1 MLVVDNAGM
10 TAVRELTQ
18 AYGCT
23 YAVEQKTGLSHAR
36 NRALEVAT
44 TDYILY
50 FDDDALADPALVSNL
65 LEELRARPDINA
77 IGGWFSHYL
86 LPPYPKW
93 IEYQYR
99 TPYRPADCDR
109 LCRISSED
117 YLCGGLMAFRVD
129 LLREVGGFNPAFG
142 MAGLSMGYGEEDELQ
157 DRLRAR
163 EESIYFSPKLTMR
176 HLVHPRK
183 HSIRAQVNMAY
194 EHGLVWS
201 SLQAGGRLSFIGLL
215 GRYAR
220 ALYRQVPAAL
230 FKLFTRK
237 GYYWQNAVVEVAG
250 QITLA
255 TGLYVSKK
263 DLTR

>member
-1 MLVVDNAGM
+1 MLVIDNAGVV
-10 TAVRELTQ
+10 AVREVAE
-18 AYGCT
+18 AYDCR
-23 YAVEQKTGLSHAR
+23 YVVEPTIGLSHAR
-36 NRALEVAT
+36 NRAVEVTT

-50 FDDDALADPALVSNL
+50 FDDDALADPNLVSNL
-65 LEELRARPDINA
+65 LGELRERPDIKA

-93 IEYQYR
+93 LAYQYR
-99 TPYRPADCDR
+99 VPYRPADCDR
-109 LCRISSED
+109 LCRLPYDD

-129 LLREVGGFNPAFG
+129 LLRSVDGFNPAFG
-142 MAGLSMGYGEEDELQ
+142 MAGLDTGYGEEDELQ

-163 EESIYFSPKLTMR
+163 GESIYFSPKLTMR

-183 HSIRAQVNMAY
+183 HSIKAQLHMAY

-201 SLQAGGRLSFIGLL
+201 SLQAGDRLSLVGLL
-215 GRYAR
+215 GKYAR
-220 ALYRQVPAAL
+220 AVYRQVPAAL
-230 FKLFTRK
+230 LKLLTRK
-237 GYYWQNAVVEVAG
+237 GYYWQNAVVEIAG

-263 DLTR
+263 NLTK